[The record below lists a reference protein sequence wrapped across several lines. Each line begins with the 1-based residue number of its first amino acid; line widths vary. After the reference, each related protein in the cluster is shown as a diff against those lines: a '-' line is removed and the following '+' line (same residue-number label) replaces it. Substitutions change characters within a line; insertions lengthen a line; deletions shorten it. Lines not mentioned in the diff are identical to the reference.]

1 MKILGRWRSDQS
13 VDNVIESDP
22 VVMPDIPPAPTG
34 DMVIDTATGT
44 VTAGMTKI
52 APPLPPAPAVIP
64 LVREAGDSATVTVEE
79 APSVPEAGLSIVVP
93 HANPDEAPTVVE
105 PPVIVPPP
113 PPAPPVAEHSEG
125 GVSGDMIEWFLNPEG
140 PVPNQMLVDL
150 RTPPGDQE
158 TQPGLDF
165 EIVPTAERSK
175 GPGTIER
182 FERPPLPEGLEA
194 LKTMAKVELGGR
206 VGDYL
211 SGGTTSEDQLRL
223 IVIDALADF
232 MSEQDTL
239 DWTDEQLD
247 QLAEELLADVLGHG
261 PIQTLLDDPLV
272 SEIMVNGTSAVY
284 VERAGRLHKTSVSF
298 ESNEKVRRV
307 IDLIVSRVG
316 RRIDESSPMVDARLP
331 DGSRVNAIISPLAVD
346 GPMLTIRKF
355 SKNAVTAQ
363 DMVAYQTLNWDS
375 VALLRAG
382 VFGRLNILISGG
394 TGTGKTTLLNVCSGF
409 IPEGERVVTIEDS
422 VELRL
427 NQEHVIRLE
436 ARPANLEGSGEVTI
450 RDLVRNSLR
459 MRPDRIVVGEC
470 RGAEAIDML
479 QAMNTGHEGSLST
492 LHANSPRDALARLET
507 MVLMAGL
514 EIPARAIREQIASAI
529 DMIVHL
535 ERMRDGSRRV
545 SYITEVSGMEG
556 ETISLSDI
564 FKLDLF
570 GIDENGL
577 MQSEL
582 IPTGI
587 RPLWADKLAAHGIEL
602 APSTFGDTSLD
613 SLNSLL

>member
-1 MKILGRWRSDQS
+1 MKILGGRRRNVQQTDDHD
-13 VDNVIESDP
+13 VDL
-22 VVMPDIPPAPTG
+22 PDIDVLSQVDIDLSQHATVPPPT
-34 DMVIDTATGT
+34 DWQ
-44 VTAGMTKI
+44 
-52 APPLPPAPAVIP
+52 PAVTPVADP
-64 LVREAGDSATVTVEE
+64 LANVGGESA
-79 APSVPEAGLSIVVP
+79 APDGLSIVVP
-93 HANPDEAPTVVE
+93 HADPEETPTVVAQPE
-105 PPVIVPPP
+105 LDDADVAIPPSNPGGQ
-113 PPAPPVAEHSEG
+113 S
-125 GVSGDMIEWFLNPEG
+125 GVSGEMIDWFLDPER
-140 PVPNQMLVDL
+140 PVPEQMVVDV
-150 RTPPGDQE
+150 RPRPDVGAPHVAEPHGATRGGTGFAMVANGGDRA
-158 TQPGLDF
+158 G
-165 EIVPTAERSK
+165 AS
-175 GPGTIER
+175 GTIER
-182 FERPPLPEGLEA
+182 FERPPLPEGLET
-194 LKTMAKVELGGR
+194 LKAVAKVELGDR
-206 VGDYL
+206 LGDYL
-211 SGGTTSEDQLRL
+211 SGGSTSEEELRG
-223 IVIDALADF
+223 IVIEALGDF
-232 MSEQDTL
+232 LSEQDTL
-239 DWTDEQLD
+239 EWTDAQLD

-261 PIQTLLDDPLV
+261 PIQGLLDDPLV
-272 SEIMVNGTSAVY
+272 SEIMVNGTSAVF
-284 VERAGRLHKTSVSF
+284 VERGGRLHKTSVRF

-331 DGSRVNAIISPLAVD
+331 DGSRVNAIISPLSVD

-375 VALLRAG
+375 VSLLRAG

-436 ARPANLEGSGEVTI
+436 SRPANLEGSGEVTI

-492 LHANSPRDALARLET
+492 LHANTPRDALARLET

-514 EIPARAIREQIASAI
+514 EIPARAVREQIASAI

-556 ETISLSDI
+556 DTISLSDI
-564 FKLDLF
+564 FKLDIV
-570 GIDENGL
+570 GIDENGVL
-577 MQSEL
+577 QTEL
-582 IPTGI
+582 LPTGV

-602 APSTFGDTSLD
+602 APSTFGDISLD
-613 SLNSLL
+613 SLV